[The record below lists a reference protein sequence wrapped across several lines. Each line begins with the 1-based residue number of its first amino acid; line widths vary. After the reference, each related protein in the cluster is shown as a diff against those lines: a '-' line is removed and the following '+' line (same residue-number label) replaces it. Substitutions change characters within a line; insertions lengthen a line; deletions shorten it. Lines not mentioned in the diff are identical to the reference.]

1 MTGGDD
7 DRFDVMRFRCVSE
20 VENCGGLFGQPEI
33 SQSLGDGVLWSL
45 GDSFGGNPD
54 DDLSPGTEAFGFAFE
69 TLLEELNS
77 S

>member
-7 DRFDVMRFRCVSE
+7 DRFDVMRFRCVSG
-20 VENCGGLFGQPEI
+20 VDNCGDLFVQPEI
-33 SQSLGDGVLWSL
+33 SHSLGDGVLWSL

-54 DDLSPGTEAFGFAFE
+54 PDLGPRTEAFGFVFE
-69 TLLEELNS
+69 IRLEELNS

>member
-33 SQSLGDGVLWSL
+33 SQSLGDGGVLRSP
-45 GDSFGGNPD
+45 GDSFGG
-54 DDLSPGTEAFGFAFE
+54 SPVPVLGP
-69 TLLEELNS
+69 
-77 S
+77 